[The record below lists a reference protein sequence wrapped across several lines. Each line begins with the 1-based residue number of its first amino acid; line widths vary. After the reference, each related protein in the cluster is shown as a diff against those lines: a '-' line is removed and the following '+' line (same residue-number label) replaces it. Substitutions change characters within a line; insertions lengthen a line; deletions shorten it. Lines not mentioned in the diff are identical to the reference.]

1 MNPLVPRLEDQF
13 HAQANKAHLKALHA
27 ARDLN
32 GLYEYALLL
41 VEIEAMGRTKVNWLA
56 KEAAHRPAPV
66 EQCHMDW
73 ARELLATSR
82 DPITGLEAA

>member
-1 MNPLVPRLEDQF
+1 MNPLVARLEDEF

-41 VEIEAMGRTKVNWLA
+41 AEVEAMGRTKVNWLA
-56 KEAAHRPAPV
+56 REAMRQPAPV
-66 EQCHMDW
+66 EECHRQW
-73 ARELLATSR
+73 AAEILGTR
-82 DPITGLEAA
+82 DPITGLEVA

>member
-1 MNPLVPRLEDQF
+1 MNPLVARLEDEF
-13 HAQANKAHLKALHA
+13 HAQANKAQLKALHA

-41 VEIEAMGRTKVNWLA
+41 VEVEAMGRTKMHWLA
-56 KEAAHRPAPV
+56 REAMRQPAPV

-73 ARELLATSR
+73 ARDLMAELA
-82 DPITGLEAA
+82 

>member
-1 MNPLVPRLEDQF
+1 MNPLVPRLEDEF
-13 HAQANKAHLKALHA
+13 HAQANRNHLRALHA

-32 GLYEYALLL
+32 GLLEYALLL
-41 VEIEAMGRTKVNWLA
+41 VEQEAAGRMKVNWLA

-73 ARELLATSR
+73 ARDLMAELA
-82 DPITGLEAA
+82 